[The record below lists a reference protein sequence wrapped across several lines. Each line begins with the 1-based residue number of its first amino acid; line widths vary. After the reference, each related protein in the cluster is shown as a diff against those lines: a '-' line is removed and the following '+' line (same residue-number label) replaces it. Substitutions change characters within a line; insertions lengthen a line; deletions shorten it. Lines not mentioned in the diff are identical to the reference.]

1 MRALEVAGPNRS
13 GESVSSCIGQF
24 KGLGLGIKGHD
35 RYDGAKNLFLVGP
48 AVHGKSGDDRG
59 RDVVP
64 VGGAGKGHP
73 MASALYATALLLGKF
88 DVAHDFVSV
97 RGRDHCANL
106 GIGIL
111 GQAHPKRG
119 NALRKFR
126 HEAVVDRTLHEDA
139 RAAKA
144 NLTLVRERREQ
155 GAAEHG
161 FEVAVCKNHVGIFT
175 AQFKTE
181 LFEAWCRQSIDAR
194 AGGGSARERD

>member
-1 MRALEVAGPNRS
+1 M
-13 GESVSSCIGQF
+13 
-24 KGLGLGIKGHD
+24 
-35 RYDGAKNLFLVGP
+35 VGP
-48 AVHGKSGDDRG
+48 AFHGKAGDDRR

-73 MASALYATALLLGKF
+73 LASALYATALLLGKF
-88 DVAHDFVSV
+88 DIAHDFVAV
-97 RGRDHCANL
+97 RSRYHCANL
-106 GIGIL
+106 GFGIL

-126 HEAVVDRTLHEDA
+126 YKAVVDGSLYENS

-155 GAAEHG
+155 GAAEHC

-175 AQFKTE
+175 AQFKTK
-181 LFEAWCRQSIDAR
+181 LFKAWRRQGIDAR
-194 AGGGSARERD
+194 AGGGSACERN